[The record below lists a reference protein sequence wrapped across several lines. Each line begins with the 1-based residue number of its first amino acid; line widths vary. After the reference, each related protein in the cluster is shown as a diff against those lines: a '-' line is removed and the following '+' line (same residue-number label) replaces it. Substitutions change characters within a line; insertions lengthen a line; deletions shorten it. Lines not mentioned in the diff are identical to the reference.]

1 MGSEAKKH
9 QNSEQEWTPVPQVQT
24 ANAGQAAP
32 DRRKAAATTVIGSIA
47 RTGVAER
54 AFILVGGGSN
64 GKSVWRYAATTP
76 AQTLMVNRHGTE
88 QTNDLAKLVGI
99 QFVTAAET
107 EKGQR
112 LAESKRITG
121 GDRIACRELYKN
133 LFEYDPQFKIWLAT
147 NDAPQFSGGDHSISR
162 RIRVIEF
169 PVTFVKPA

>member
-1 MGSEAKKH
+1 M
-9 QNSEQEWTPVPQVQT
+9 PQVQT

-64 GKSVWRYAATTP
+64 GKSVWRPTTP

-99 QFVTAAET
+99 RFVTAAET

-112 LAESKRITG
+112 
-121 GDRIACRELYKN
+121 
-133 LFEYDPQFKIWLAT
+133 
-147 NDAPQFSGGDHSISR
+147 FSL
-162 RIRVIEF
+162 
-169 PVTFVKPA
+169 KANA